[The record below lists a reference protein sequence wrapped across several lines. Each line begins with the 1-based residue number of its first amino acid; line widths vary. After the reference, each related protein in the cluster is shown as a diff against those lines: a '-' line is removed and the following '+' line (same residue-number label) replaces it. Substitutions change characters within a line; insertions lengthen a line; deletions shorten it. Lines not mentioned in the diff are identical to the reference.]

1 MNVFA
6 GPSLSLLV
14 AFSHSG
20 DGSFCANSAFI
31 TSRRLGI
38 MPDRRFFFI
47 AGAHWGQA
55 PLCPFCIFYFIY
67 LEAKDIFAIFA
78 NKKSGTGSTSPIIL
92 ILLLVKYYPMC

>member
-6 GPSLSLLV
+6 PSV

-38 MPDRRFFFI
+38 MPDRRFFVFHSQGTEGPGPAVPFLYFLLFI
-47 AGAHWGQA
+47 FGD
-55 PLCPFCIFYFIY
+55 F
-67 LEAKDIFAIFA
+67 
-78 NKKSGTGSTSPIIL
+78 
-92 ILLLVKYYPMC
+92 ILLSYICQQERWNRFNKSHHFYDIIC